1 MLALGQC
8 VLLHFNKILIQ
19 FNSIF
24 INNIVV
30 QTKKNKAIMD
40 GNKSEFVTLNIIN
53 QILET
58 QDRAYRNTLQ
68 IFMDDM
74 KSEIRILRKDVE
86 DLKVSLQFSQGQ
98 IDDMKK
104 VTEEEKI
111 KLELIDDRM
120 KFLEEQMKD
129 SADLEQRCDQLESKR
144 EYLENM
150 SRRNNIK
157 IFGVAE
163 EKDEKTWED
172 SENVVKKII
181 REKLDVE
188 LEGEHAI
195 ERAHRVGKPRPL
207 FGYKKDGGRVK
218 NPPRPIVA
226 KFSNWK
232 QKEAILRAARRINP
246 KDVQFYQDL
255 SARTLEKRSEKIPQL
270 IAMRKEGKTAYLVLD
285 QLVVRDKVKD
295 RDRRS
300 KPR

>member
-1 MLALGQC
+1 MLVLGQC

-58 QDRAYRNTLQ
+58 QDCAYRNTLQ
-68 IFMDDM
+68 ILMDDM

-111 KLELIDDRM
+111 KLEHIDDRM

-129 SADLEQRCDQLESKR
+129 SADLEQRCDQLESKH

-218 NPPRPIVA
+218 NPPHPIVA

-232 QKEAILRAARRINP
+232 QKEAILRAARRIKP

-255 SARTLEKRSEKIPQL
+255 SARKSEKRSEKIPQL

-285 QLVVRDKVKD
+285 QLVV
-295 RDRRS
+295 
-300 KPR
+300 